1 MVNQQIV
8 TENIKRRVDLEA
20 RRQRK
25 LAKVQK
31 AMWADHAECI
41 RMGYDWAARRA
52 IWESELTEL
61 QAMRPFRSEPRLAP
75 IRTPTPRAGSGLAKG
90 KLGNN
95 DIYAQALSK
104 LDMLEDGDLPA
115 TDLDSD
121 EEAATN
127 WYKVSTHHLTKTV
140 ARMVGRLHASILRG
154 AAHLFTCSCTETFA
168 VRVCHNSENCYA
180 DVGRM
185 MCAAAVGLSAMS
197 SLLT

>member
-25 LAKVQK
+25 LAKMQK

-61 QAMRPFRSEPRLAP
+61 QAMRPTRFEPKLAP
-75 IRTPTPRAGSGLAKG
+75 IRTPTPKAGSGLGKG
-90 KLGNN
+90 KLGND

-104 LDMLEDGDLPA
+104 LDVLEDGDLPA
-115 TDLDSD
+115 TDLESD
-121 EEAATN
+121 DEAATN
-127 WYKVSTHHLTKTV
+127 WYKVSINYVTQDC
-140 ARMVGRLHASILRG
+140 GSNG
-154 AAHLFTCSCTETFA
+154 GQAACKHP
-168 VRVCHNSENCYA
+168 
-180 DVGRM
+180 
-185 MCAAAVGLSAMS
+185 
-197 SLLT
+197 